1 MRQLRVRA
9 YVQNHIF
16 RSVIACHEG
25 ATTHYKP
32 LRDKKNTAQHARVD
46 VEQLTP
52 SLQHT
57 SYLHSG
63 RTQQ

>member
-16 RSVIACHEG
+16 RSVIEG